1 MTSVSVALRAAF
13 AVACALALGGC
24 ISLLPKSDPVQL
36 YRFEG
41 VTAEAAAPSI
51 AAAPQVAIFK
61 APSNFLRSASGDR
74 ILTIAGG
81 HAAYVADARWVSP
94 AAVLFDEAL
103 MRAFDRGGGAVR
115 LVSRGEPAR
124 TQYSI
129 RLDVRDFHALY
140 DQGQKAA
147 PEVVV
152 TVRASLIR
160 GADQSLAG
168 QRILEARV
176 RAGDNRVGAIVAA
189 FDSAVGQV
197 LADLVAWTTATAAPT
212 A

>member
-1 MTSVSVALRAAF
+1 MTSVCVALRAALV
-13 AVACALALGGC
+13 AACALALGGC

-36 YRFEG
+36 YRFEAA
-41 VTAEAAAPSI
+41 TAEPAAPSMAAAPRI
-51 AAAPQVAIFK
+51 AIFK
-61 APSNFLRSASGDR
+61 APSSFLRSAGGDR
-74 ILTIAGG
+74 ILTITGG

-103 MRAFDRGGGAVR
+103 MRAFDRDGGPVR

-124 TQYSI
+124 TQYSL
-129 RLDVRDFHALY
+129 RLDVRDFHAVY
-140 DQGQKAA
+140 DQGQKTA
-147 PEVVV
+147 PEVIV

-168 QRILEARV
+168 QRMLEARV

-189 FDSAVGQV
+189 FDSAVGQL
-197 LADLVAWTTATAAPT
+197 LADLVAWTTANAAPT